1 MIKLLFGSALAL
13 GLASVVWMGSVFVG
27 TDAAALTITAIIG
40 GVYLI
45 GVFELLR
52 YRAATAGLSN
62 ALSAAKEGVSSL
74 DTFLD
79 KLDATL
85 KAPVKLRV
93 EGDRVG
99 LPVPVL
105 TPYLIGLLVMLGL
118 LVL

>member
-52 YRAATAGLSN
+52 YRAATSGKCTLGSQ
-62 ALSAAKEGVSSL
+62 SRHF
-74 DTFLD
+74 FLG
-79 KLDATL
+79 
-85 KAPVKLRV
+85 RFS
-93 EGDRVG
+93 
-99 LPVPVL
+99 
-105 TPYLIGLLVMLGL
+105 
-118 LVL
+118 